1 MNLARIVRVGSRA
14 SPLALAQTEEA
25 LSLLRE
31 RFVDVE
37 FQVVHLSTRG
47 DRKADATLTSLGRGA
62 FVKDIE
68 KALLD
73 GEIDFAVHS
82 AKDVGPDIPD
92 GLRILPVGKRQDAR
106 DVLVSK
112 SGLPLMS
119 LPSGTRLGTG
129 SPRRKAQ
136 IIALRPDVEVLPIRG
151 NVGTRLE
158 KSRGHDY
165 DGVVVAAAGLARLGR
180 LSEATEFLAVEQV
193 TPDVGQG
200 TLVAEFRHED
210 VEMDTMLSSDSIR
223 DYGQCVPCGEGL
235 PRYYRRGMH
244 GSGCRLRRDRRE
256 AVAPVRHGGG
266 AGRHQNPK
274 GTDRGRRNRGG
285 RYWAEGGNDVAGFGS
300 LRNRSKRTCERR
312 SSGPVDRRRER
323 T

>member
-1 MNLARIVRVGSRA
+1 LNLARIVRVGSRA
-14 SPLALAQTEEA
+14 SPLALTQTDEA

-68 KALLD
+68 RALLD

-180 LSEATEFLAVEQV
+180 LSEGTEFLAVEQV

-210 VEMDTMLSSDSIR
+210 VEMDTMLSSIVFATTASAFRAERSFLDTLGGGCTAPVAA
-223 DYGQCVPCGEGL
+223 YGEIDGK
-235 PRYYRRGMH
+235 
-244 GSGCRLRRDRRE
+244 RLRLFAMAAEPD
-256 AVAPVRHGGG
+256 
-266 AGRHQNPK
+266 
-274 GTDRGRRNRGG
+274 GTRILRAQIEGDVSTAEDIGRR
-285 RYWAEGGNDVAGFGS
+285 AATTLLD
-300 LRNRSKRTCERR
+300 
-312 SSGPVDRRRER
+312 SGASEIVRIGHASDGHQGQ
-323 T
+323 

>member
-1 MNLARIVRVGSRA
+1 MNLARTVRVGSRA
-14 SPLALAQTEEA
+14 SPLALTQTDEA

-68 KALLD
+68 RALLD

-92 GLRILPVGKRQDAR
+92 GLRILPVGERQDAR

-180 LSEATEFLAVEQV
+180 LSEGTEFLAVEQV

-210 VEMDTMLSSDSIR
+210 VEMDTMLSSIVFATTASAFRAERSFLDTLGGGCTAPVAA
-223 DYGQCVPCGEGL
+223 YGEIDGK
-235 PRYYRRGMH
+235 
-244 GSGCRLRRDRRE
+244 RLRLFAMAAEPD
-256 AVAPVRHGGG
+256 
-266 AGRHQNPK
+266 
-274 GTDRGRRNRGG
+274 GTRILRAQIEGDVSTAEDIGRR
-285 RYWAEGGNDVAGFGS
+285 AATTLLD
-300 LRNRSKRTCERR
+300 
-312 SSGPVDRRRER
+312 SGASEIVRIGHASDGHQGQ
-323 T
+323 

>member
-14 SPLALAQTEEA
+14 SPLALTQTDEA

-68 KALLD
+68 RALLD

-136 IIALRPDVEVLPIRG
+136 IKAIRPDVEVVPIRG

-180 LSEATEFLAVEQV
+180 LSEATEFLSVEQV

-210 VEMDTMLSSDSIR
+210 VEMDTMLSSIVFATTACAFRAERSFLDTLGGGCTAPVAA
-223 DYGQCVPCGEGL
+223 YGEIDGK
-235 PRYYRRGMH
+235 
-244 GSGCRLRRDRRE
+244 RLRLFAMAAEPD
-256 AVAPVRHGGG
+256 
-266 AGRHQNPK
+266 
-274 GTDRGRRNRGG
+274 GTRILRAQIEGDVSTAEDIGRRAATTLLDSGASEIVRIGH
-285 RYWAEGGNDVAGFGS
+285 ANDGHQGQ
-300 LRNRSKRTCERR
+300 
-312 SSGPVDRRRER
+312 
-323 T
+323 